1 MDQTDGIQEPARG
14 ITEWRMTR
22 RVKAGSDYDRR
33 VTGTAITQRIRTER
47 GSDRPNT
54 QLGLNEYTGTGDDY
68 SERKIL
74 GQSLPLTVL
83 ILCWDVPMFRIAQA
97 SLRDQAGLFHRGVDE
112 NGTPTRRG
120 SDRVQVK
127 CKSNVQCPV
136 CSDECLPCSGSVE
149 QLLPSLYFSRF

>member
-1 MDQTDGIQEPARG
+1 
-14 ITEWRMTR
+14 MTR
-22 RVKAGSDYDRR
+22 RLKAGSDYDRP
-33 VTGTAITQRIRTER
+33 VTGAAITQRIRTES

-97 SLRDQAGLFHRGVDE
+97 SLRDQAGLFHRGSTNTEPRHV
-112 NGTPTRRG
+112 GVATG
-120 SDRVQVK
+120 
-127 CKSNVQCPV
+127 CKSNASPTSNARFAVTSVCLAVVLWSSYYPV
-136 CSDECLPCSGSVE
+136 STFPGSEFGDPNGV
-149 QLLPSLYFSRF
+149 